1 MGWPRESSVSALG
14 SWMERDSLDGEAQ
27 AVFLA
32 PFSLPVVG
40 TEKGDCAPKG
50 DVPGC
55 SSLVSGGVGLS
66 PTWLWGPLCGGRSP
80 GCSARPDEEHV
91 LGETGVLPT
100 LSSTK
105 VLLGAERKDGETV
118 WVVGK

>member
-14 SWMERDSLDGEAQ
+14 SWVERDSLDGEAQ

-40 TEKGDCAPKG
+40 TGKGECAPKG

-80 GCSARPDEEHV
+80 GALLAQMRSMSWGK
-91 LGETGVLPT
+91 LGYCQHCPPPKSCWEQRGRMV
-100 LSSTK
+100 K
-105 VLLGAERKDGETV
+105 QCG
-118 WVVGK
+118 W

>member
-1 MGWPRESSVSALG
+1 MGRLRQCSLLPSLCLLLG
-14 SWMERDSLDGEAQ
+14 LGR
-27 AVFLA
+27 VNV
-32 PFSLPVVG
+32 P
-40 TEKGDCAPKG
+40 PKG

-118 WVVGK
+118 LVVGK